1 MRNLCFPVFALLILV
16 FQACNDGDGIDV
28 EIPNFNFPQTV
39 EFADS
44 LSHYDLF
51 QGKTADLNP
60 RSNVHFLE
68 LTSVLFTDYAYKQ
81 RLVKLPEGSQMDRL
95 LEDEI
100 DFPDGSILA
109 KTFYYYN
116 DERDTSFGKRI
127 IETRLLIKANN
138 IWNAA
143 TYIWNESQ
151 TDAHL
156 NQDGSETEVSWTDK
170 NGVLRTINYD
180 VPNLNECIACH
191 QSQGSMI
198 PLGVKLRNLNRIV
211 LRNGNTVN
219 QLEFLQE
226 EGLLVTFPASQ
237 IPSIV
242 DYKNTD
248 LSIDT
253 RSRAYLEMN
262 CAHCHNPNAW
272 EAPAEQGLDFRYE
285 TPFGGTG
292 ILDES
297 DEMLELIQEG
307 EMPFIGTTILDDE
320 GVGLLVA
327 YLEGL

>member
-1 MRNLCFPVFALLILV
+1 MRQVSFSLLALFFLL
-16 FQACNDGDGIDV
+16 FQSCVDGDGFDV

-44 LSHYDLF
+44 LSYYELF

-60 RSNVHFLE
+60 RTNVHFLE

-116 DERDTSFGKRI
+116 DERDTSLGKRI

-138 IWNAA
+138 NWNAA
-143 TYIWNESQ
+143 TYIWNDNQ

-170 NGVLRTINYD
+170 NGMLRTINYD

-211 LRNGNTVN
+211 LRNGSQVN

-226 EGLLVTFPASQ
+226 EGVLVAFTARQ
-237 IPSIV
+237 IPTIV
-242 DYKNTD
+242 DYKNSD

-262 CAHCHNPNAW
+262 CAHCHNPDAW
-272 EAPAEQGLDFRYE
+272 EAPARQGLDFRYE
-285 TPFGGTG
+285 IPFADTG
-292 ILDES
+292 ILDEK
-297 DEMLELIQEG
+297 DEMLDLVQKG

-320 GVGLLVA
+320 GVGLLVE
-327 YLEGL
+327 YLESL